1 MAGTGMVNNV
11 AFKRRV
17 ARELWYT
24 NNFPCFIWQKVNIMR
39 SPIPLTSAV
48 VFMGFGTGDC
58 H

>member
-1 MAGTGMVNNV
+1 MVNNV